1 MERVSSPR
9 WGIRP
14 APRDVALLREL
25 VDSTSI
31 RIAAR
36 HCIVSVNTI
45 VRLLAA
51 QPVHASTLALVRARL
66 TEAVQ

>member
-1 MERVSSPR
+1 MHIQQDSR

-14 APRDVALLREL
+14 AARDVALLRAL

-36 HCIVSVNTI
+36 HCVVSPNTV
-45 VRLLAA
+45 VRVLAS
-51 QPVHASTLALVRARL
+51 QNVHQSTLALVRARL

>member
-14 APRDVALLREL
+14 TPRDLAALRAL

-36 HCIVSVNTI
+36 HCVVSVNTI
-45 VRLLAA
+45 VRLLAS
-51 QPVHASTLALVRARL
+51 QNVHQSTLALVRARL
-66 TEAVQ
+66 TEAPR